1 VPGAPQNLTAS
12 TARPR
17 GVTLSWTASASDGGA
32 PITGYQI
39 YRGTAAG
46 GEVPYVSVGVVA
58 SYTDTSTKKGV
69 RYYYKI
75 VAVNAV
81 GAGPFSN
88 EANALAR

>member
-1 VPGAPQNLTAS
+1 MAS
-12 TARPR
+12 AARPR
-17 GVTLSWTASASDGGA
+17 GVSLSWTAPAPDGGA

-46 GEVPYVSVGVVA
+46 GEVLDVSVGVVA
-58 SYTDTSTKKGV
+58 SFTDTGTTKGV

-88 EANALAR
+88 EATSISR